1 MPAAAATTSN
11 FLLKGVTQA
20 LRNRD
25 FRAKVVVLKGP
36 QGLRVLRQKWQQGRA
51 KKPLITEKG
60 PLWRRRGPR
69 RLPCSDPS

>member
-1 MPAAAATTSN
+1 MTTAAAAASN

-25 FRAKVVVLKGP
+25 FRAKAVVLKGP
-36 QGLRVLRQKWQQGRA
+36 QGLRVLRQKWQQTRA
-51 KKPLITEKG
+51 KKPHITGKG
-60 PLWRRRGPR
+60 PLWRKRGPR